1 MQGPTNSQLW
11 QRAAEALGDGGQV
24 LQLPLLLPA
33 LLADDLLLQPLVALQ
48 SNHSTSGCQ
57 LSSSKMGSLRQFI
70 ITIYK
75 YINSST

>member
-1 MQGPTNSQLW
+1 MAAEQGPTNSQLW

-48 SNHSTSGCQ
+48 SNHSTSGWQ
-57 LSSSKMGSLRQFI
+57 LSASKTGGLRRFI
-70 ITIYK
+70 IIIYK
-75 YINSST
+75 HV